1 MGGYAGLFFPVEQS
15 AYPAKKGYLCV
26 AAKTGVRSGRGK
38 PVGPA
43 VTALASGYMGFM
55 NSEADCVAPPGRKT
69 GFLMRR
75 LCYISHNYRD
85 TSSAGGKA
93 KSDMECIL
101 ESLGAVNLGNRHT
114 YYRNKALHFA
124 VNLWGIVRAVLSVR
138 RRDIIVLQYPLK
150 KYFSLVCRVARAR
163 GAQTVVLIHDLGSFR
178 RRKLTV
184 EQEVRRLSRAD
195 CLIALNP
202 SMRGWLKEKGVTRPV
217 CVLGI
222 WDYLS
227 PSVYSSVREEGT
239 PPAPYTVIYAG
250 GLSPRKNSFLM
261 EMPTHV
267 RNYRLELYGDARELA
282 PHIQSPNIRA
292 CGFVASDELIATVR
306 GHFGLVWDG
315 SSLDGCAGHWGEYL
329 RYNNPHKTSLY
340 IRCGLPVI
348 VWEESAL
355 APFVREAGVGL
366 CIASLRELD
375 TLLPKVGADEYD
387 VMKRNVDSLCARM
400 ASGHFFRSA
409 LNEAIGLLGE

>member
-1 MGGYAGLFFPVEQS
+1 M
-15 AYPAKKGYLCV
+15 
-26 AAKTGVRSGRGK
+26 
-38 PVGPA
+38 
-43 VTALASGYMGFM
+43 
-55 NSEADCVAPPGRKT
+55 
-69 GFLMRR
+69 
-75 LCYISHNYRD
+75 CYISHNYRD

-101 ESLGAVNLGNRHT
+101 ASLGAVNIGNRRT
-114 YYRNKALHFA
+114 CYRNKVLHFA
-124 VNLWGIVRAVLSVR
+124 VNLCGMVRAVLSVR
-138 RRDIIVLQYPLK
+138 RGDIVVLQYPLK
-150 KYFSLVCRVARAR
+150 KYFTLVCRVARTK

-184 EQEVRRLSRAD
+184 EQEVRRLSHAD

-202 SMRGWLKEKGVTRPV
+202 SMREWLKEKGLTCPI

-227 PSVYSSVREEGT
+227 PSVYRSAREKGT
-239 PPAPYTVIYAG
+239 PPSPYTVVYAG

-261 EMPTHV
+261 EMPAHA
-267 RNYRLELYGDARELA
+267 RHYRMELYGDAREVE
-282 PHIQSPNIRA
+282 PYIKSPNIKA
-292 CGFVASDELIATVR
+292 CGFVASDELIARVQ

-348 VWEESAL
+348 VWGESAL
-355 APFVREAGVGL
+355 APFVREKGVGL

-375 TLLPKVGADEYD
+375 TLLPSIGAEEYD
-387 VMKRNVDSLCARM
+387 TMKRNVEGLCAKV
-400 ASGHFFRSA
+400 ASGEFFRSA
-409 LNEAIGLLGE
+409 LNEAIGLLGI